1 MVDEQIDTLFVTDTW
16 LRSQEDEEKSVDM
29 TPGYSM
35 RSFPHSAR
43 GGGLAFIVKDTI
55 FDPANVAASFLFS
68 HVSIG
73 LAQLTFTSQQFVSVC
88 VYKPP
93 PSEKN

>member
-1 MVDEQIDTLFVTDTW
+1 MEDEQIDILFVTDTW

-43 GGGLAFIVKDTI
+43 GGGLAFIVKDT
-55 FDPANVAASFLFS
+55 PS
-68 HVSIG
+68 
-73 LAQLTFTSQQFVSVC
+73 LTLLTLLHCFCSVTC
-88 VYKPP
+88 LLDWLI
-93 PSEKN
+93 